1 MTITREEMDIIFKE
15 CNKFFDEIDAMDN
28 RKFEAQNDIVK
39 LQEEIQ
45 NLKTQRPTLLA
56 EGKSVAKINKR
67 LKKIEEDIELKED
80 LVKGVTEKKKNL
92 NYDIYSVRMK
102 NQKAFQEYV
111 KSIISKVAKEYM
123 EIAPKFAEIVREY
136 LILEYMYNEMGSNY
150 VSNIPYSDIKRI
162 PNLYNNTPLFEYK
175 LYDLYLNYDDVVK
188 EKYNIPNYEVH
199 RIPLPNSL

>member
-1 MTITREEMDIIFKE
+1 MTITREEMDTIFKE

-56 EGKSVAKINKR
+56 EGKSVVKINKR
-67 LKKIEEDIELKED
+67 LKKIEEDIELKQD
-80 LVKGVTEKKKNL
+80 LIKGVTEKKKNL
-92 NYDIYSVRMK
+92 GYDIYTVRMK
-102 NQKAFQEYV
+102 KQKAFQEYI
-111 KSIISKVAKEYM
+111 KGIKSKVAKEYM

-136 LILEYMYNEMGSNY
+136 LLLEYLYNETGSNY
-150 VSNIPYSDIKRI
+150 VSNIPFSDIKRI
-162 PNLYNNTPLFEYK
+162 PSLYDNAPLFEYK

-199 RIPLPNSL
+199 RIPLPLSV